1 VHVHVGN
8 CVKRPGQP
16 AYGDQHPRLGFP
28 GGENDVDELVEFL
41 QALFQVG
48 YLPTNP
54 TGEWPWVGF
63 EVKPQAGESPELIL
77 ANTKRAWRQ
86 AWARL
91 AN

>member
-1 VHVHVGN
+1 
-8 CVKRPGQP
+8 
-16 AYGDQHPRLGFP
+16 
-28 GGENDVDELVEFL
+28 
-41 QALFQVG
+41 LFQVG